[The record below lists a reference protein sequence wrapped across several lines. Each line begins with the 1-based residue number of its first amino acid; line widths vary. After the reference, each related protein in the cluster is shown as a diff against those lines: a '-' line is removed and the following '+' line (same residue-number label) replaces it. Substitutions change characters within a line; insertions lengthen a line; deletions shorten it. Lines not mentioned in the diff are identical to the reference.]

1 MYSFCLTAE
10 QYRAKCSQNVTLK
23 VILACT
29 RASCSGSK
37 QLSRVNYTFPHSTR
51 VVLMSCGCFGFVR
64 YVSDFIYAV
73 VFKIVSSYSLCRGC
87 LHVSVSAGTLF
98 SARHSVHMHRRLA
111 RAYSLSCRWPP
122 LLERSLQLLLAVHLL
137 GMAHKDSA

>member
-1 MYSFCLTAE
+1 MLFGQKLFEPQPSLTDGRTPIQKRDPGCPATVLCGNVLTAE
-10 QYRAKCSQNVTLK
+10 

-64 YVSDFIYAV
+64 YVSDFIGASLSEPHSSV
-73 VFKIVSSYSLCRGC
+73 VCDK
-87 LHVSVSAGTLF
+87 VSVYTYGWSAFRIYVL
-98 SARHSVHMHRRLA
+98 HSN
-111 RAYSLSCRWPP
+111 YSN
-122 LLERSLQLLLAVHLL
+122 
-137 GMAHKDSA
+137 